1 MGTKD
6 VSAAGGAV
14 GQGDDAVH
22 VDRGLAV
29 EERDVADEGSDFDLL
44 VDGDDA
50 EHFFVFVEPR
60 EAGVVESADGS
71 EVCGLDVV
79 VGGELGE
86 SGVGLVARFKDDGEI
101 ALAIGVVEEFDL
113 HAGSGA
119 VGTGF
124 GGREVLRGLCE
135 RGEGEEDECGKE
147 GLHSVA
153 PGFSMIHFTERFR
166 EGMETPKVLR
176 LRLALAPTFAQMG

>member
-124 GGREVLRGLCE
+124 GGGEVLRGLGGGSERDEKAGNGEGRFHAGGSRIQNARFCGKV
-135 RGEGEEDECGKE
+135 RGETSGAEAQSSCC
-147 GLHSVA
+147 
-153 PGFSMIHFTERFR
+153 
-166 EGMETPKVLR
+166 VLR
-176 LRLALAPTFAQMG
+176 HA